1 MGSKTLLAFRF
12 LQTLGQGPGEPGASK
27 TDWENAAR
35 GPPNTAFQ
43 TCTYKK
49 KEEPTRST
57 FPVPF
62 KAYFRKQRRLT
73 GPTGLNVCSTRRIG
87 TSRPQKCAASD
98 RAAGKGPSE
107 DPPHPLPLRPR
118 ARGSCKDSGSRAN
131 RRGHGAWG
139 PEPRMGRAAGHVLSH
154 TQVGQQA
161 HLELA
166 RALLRSDNRPTPE
179 GPQPAAR
186 HAVCWGRNAYKHSF

>member
-1 MGSKTLLAFRF
+1 M
-12 LQTLGQGPGEPGASK
+12 
-27 TDWENAAR
+27 
-35 GPPNTAFQ
+35 
-43 TCTYKK
+43 
-49 KEEPTRST
+49 
-57 FPVPF
+57 PF

-107 DPPHPLPLRPR
+107 DPPHPLPLRSR
-118 ARGSCKDSGSRAN
+118 AQGSCKDSGSRAN

-139 PEPRMGRAAGHVLSH
+139 LEPRMGHAAGHVLSH

-161 HLELA
+161 HVELA